1 MENDRLAQW
10 ILTLESMILVF
21 IATNIYH
28 LTPAQASTLKLYEL
42 LGAVLAGMI
51 TTYGIYKM
59 HQLT

>member
-1 MENDRLAQW
+1 MEKDRLAHW
-10 ILTLESMILVF
+10 FLMLESMILVF
-21 IATNIYH
+21 VATNIYH

-42 LGAVLAGMI
+42 FGAVLAGMI